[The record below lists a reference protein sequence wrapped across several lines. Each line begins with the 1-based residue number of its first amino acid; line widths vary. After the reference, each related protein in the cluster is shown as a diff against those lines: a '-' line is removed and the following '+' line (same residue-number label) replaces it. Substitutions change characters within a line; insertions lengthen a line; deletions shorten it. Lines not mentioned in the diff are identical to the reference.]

1 MDRMAKEPLRL
12 ILGRVPP
19 GPPAPPPNEMTPG
32 DLLTRL
38 ALISPDDYRAVIA
51 IARERYKTL
60 WPYPDDVLLL
70 TGTRLR

>member
-1 MDRMAKEPLRL
+1 MTCMAKKPLRL
-12 ILGRVPP
+12 VPGRFP

-70 TGTRLR
+70 IGTKLR